1 MNLSITDGIF
11 WTVYSN
17 MTSPYLVAFSLLIIG
32 PAAPVGYII
41 GVPYLIVPLAQYIA
55 VKISRKSPDLR
66 DLTIRITFFDRIVW
80 IAIAFLAFLKGFLL
94 LSLLLIILLSFRTF
108 FSSFSGTTWTSWVP
122 GAIGSKKRNLY
133 FSRRNFYLR
142 FFSLVG
148 YGISSFIFFL
158 LGDTKEAYMTLFLGS
173 IIFSTV
179 SLLVMRN
186 IPRFTP
192 EKEEG
197 NVAEAAKKMLPYLL
211 FTLLTG
217 IGLSAFS
224 PYLQLYILSS
234 DFLHLSPVVYTLVI
248 TVIAISAMSSQIY
261 WGKIIERIGNI
272 RAILISGILL
282 STVPILTIFA
292 GSLVLIFPEVILLG
306 LMQSGFTLAAFNELI
321 SKSEKRRI
329 SGISVYS
336 VVQSLSVALGPI
348 LANLIFQMDYM
359 KLDAVFVFCFTV
371 TLAGSLYYSISRTT

>member
-1 MNLSITDGIF
+1 M
-11 WTVYSN
+11 
-17 MTSPYLVAFSLLIIG
+17 
-32 PAAPVGYII
+32 
-41 GVPYLIVPLAQYIA
+41 
-55 VKISRKSPDLR
+55 
-66 DLTIRITFFDRIVW
+66 
-80 IAIAFLAFLKGFLL
+80 
-94 LSLLLIILLSFRTF
+94 
-108 FSSFSGTTWTSWVP
+108 
-122 GAIGSKKRNLY
+122 
-133 FSRRNFYLR
+133 
-142 FFSLVG
+142 G
-148 YGISSFIFFL
+148 YGISSIIFFL

-292 GSLVLIFPEVILLG
+292 RSLVLIFPEVILLG